1 MITPQLRL
9 PLWGAPPAARTA
21 MPRSL
26 AAAARPP
33 LLVLMCAQAML
44 VGVAAQAFGAKV
56 TLPQTYPLRFF
67 VVGDWGR
74 ANDE

>member
-1 MITPQLRL
+1 
-9 PLWGAPPAARTA
+9 